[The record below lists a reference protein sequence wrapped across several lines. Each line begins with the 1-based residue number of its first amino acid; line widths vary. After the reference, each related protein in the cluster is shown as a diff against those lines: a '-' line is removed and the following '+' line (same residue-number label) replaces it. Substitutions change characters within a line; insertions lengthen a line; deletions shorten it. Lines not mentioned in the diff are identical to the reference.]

1 MNAPGWCDCQ
11 PGLFLHPVHY
21 FFICAWQRD
30 RTLSTMLTPDWH
42 CISEPKDLFQLMRT
56 EDIDALTAALPV
68 VRQKLV
74 ATDGATNYKRE
85 YIDSMDD
92 RTFEQWMDFHFAI
105 CERQDL
111 IGASHHTLDILRKQ

>member
-42 CISEPKDLFQLMRT
+42 CISGPKDLFEMVRT
-56 EDIDALTAALPV
+56 EETAALDAEV
-68 VRQKLV
+68 SV
-74 ATDGATNYKRE
+74 KR
-85 YIDSMDD
+85 
-92 RTFEQWMDFHFAI
+92 
-105 CERQDL
+105 
-111 IGASHHTLDILRKQ
+111 IGLLQQMGRPTTCRS